1 MSFELFL
8 GPAVAFVLGA
18 KFTLH
23 KIEEVNKTNK
33 EYIEKI
39 QTTFTRE
46 YVDHNQQLE
55 KVRQSTE
62 LTDTRLTTTN
72 ARLNAIEDKLEETA
86 ATIDVIDKQTLQ
98 KMVTTLQPVSAAL
111 KEVQTFVGLRS

>member
-23 KIEEVNKTNK
+23 KIEEVDRANK
-33 EYIEKI
+33 EYYLQKIERI
-39 QTTFTRE
+39 HTTIIANRE
-46 YVDHNQQLE
+46 YADHQLD
-55 KVRQSTE
+55 KVRESTE
-62 LTDTRLTTTN
+62 RTDTRLTTTN
-72 ARLNAIEDKLEETA
+72 KRLNVIEEKMDET
-86 ATIDVIDKQTLQ
+86 IPR
-98 KMVTTLQPVSAAL
+98 MVTTLQPLTAAL